1 MVKILNCYLYAKKS
15 NSTLPR
21 VQFFF
26 ANLVS
31 QVSQQNLTQTMM
43 NFQQGVMTMKH
54 VVEAHNKQNG
64 T

>member
-1 MVKILNCYLYAKKS
+1 MVKILKCYLYSKKS
-15 NSTLPR
+15 YSTLSR

-54 VVEAHNKQNG
+54 VVETHTKQNG